1 MMRKKFGV
9 LILTMALL
17 VGNGALVSAAEKGN
31 AGNVESD
38 LLQETVDELEKGYSE
53 YYDIQNT
60 KMTLCCSHEE
70 DGEVVNTYLLELT
83 VVLKADSVEEMPYYQ
98 GAANYCETMTAS
110 LGRLRTE
117 DNRLRTDMLSS
128 KQAELYD
135 ELEEYIG
142 KEQKLTFYMKETYPS
157 DNETQKE
164 ILFESGLDYVK
175 VGEILPTAAQQLR
188 QCGYAA
194 VAYED
199 AQYLKQKE
207 SAAML
212 QSRASYAYEV
222 SEAVSYM
229 RKYTSNPAVC
239 EVDGKEV
246 GTDNG
251 QCRSG
256 AAPSKYNK
264 NYRHHAD
271 KNGHVDCAN
280 YVSQALCEGG
290 IPTDS
295 TWKPDSTAWIN
306 VDSLIAYMC
315 NNGYGTSV
323 SYKVVQRGDLI
334 KWSGMSHVTMIT
346 SFDGVTYKYSGHTRD
361 RLDAVLDAKDRSKHT
376 YYRIG

>member
-1 MMRKKFGV
+1 MMRKKLGV
-9 LILTMALL
+9 ILLTMAML
-17 VGNGALVSAAEKGN
+17 VGNGVLVSAAEKGN

-38 LLQETVDELEKGYSE
+38 LLQETVAELEKGYSE
-53 YYDIQNT
+53 YYDIQDT
-60 KMTLCCSHEE
+60 EMTLCCSHEE
-70 DGEVVNTYLLELT
+70 DGEVENTYLLEMT

-117 DNRLRTDMLSS
+117 DNRLRVDMLSS
-128 KQAELYD
+128 KQTELYD

-142 KEQKLTFYMKETYPS
+142 KEQKLTFYMKESYPS

-175 VGEILPTAAQQLR
+175 VGEILPTATQQLR

-199 AQYLKQKE
+199 AQYLKKKE
-207 SAAML
+207 SAETL
-212 QSRASYAYEV
+212 QSKASFAYEV
-222 SEAVSYM
+222 AEAVSYM
-229 RKYTSNPAVC
+229 RKYTSNPTVC
-239 EVDGKEV
+239 EVCGKPV
-246 GTDNG
+246 GKKEG
-251 QCRSG
+251 QCSSG

-264 NYRHHAD
+264 NYLHYAD
-271 KNGHVDCAN
+271 IHSDCAN

-290 IPTDS
+290 IPTDNK
-295 TWKPDSTAWIN
+295 WKPDSVAWKN

-323 SYKVVQRGDLI
+323 SYSVVQRGDLI
-334 KWSGMSHVTMIT
+334 KFSSGSHVVMIT
-346 SFDGVTYKYSGHTRD
+346 SFDGVTYKYSGHTCD
-361 RLDAVLDAKDRSKHT
+361 RLDMTQTITSTLGK